1 MSGANWAYFDIFRVL
16 LFSWSNYHNIF
27 EVFITEDSKSSSLWV
42 SIEKR
47 KKKARPREGVR
58 QFA

>member
-16 LFSWSNYHNIF
+16 LFSGSNYHNIF

-42 SIEKR
+42 SIEK
-47 KKKARPREGVR
+47 
-58 QFA
+58 